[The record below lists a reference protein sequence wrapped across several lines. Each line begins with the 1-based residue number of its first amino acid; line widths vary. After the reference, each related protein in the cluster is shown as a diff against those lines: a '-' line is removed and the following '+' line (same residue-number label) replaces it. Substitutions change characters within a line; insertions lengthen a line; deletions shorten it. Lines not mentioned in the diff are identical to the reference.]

1 MLDDIAE
8 WELLFRGEE
17 VFWKS
22 AGALREAGYTSVLS
36 LTQDIRMFIPKGI
49 KGITEDDR
57 ATLQAW
63 LELVDW
69 TGRSVSRHTQAPR
82 KLKLHIN
89 PKGRLNQWLTR
100 KEPKCDIKRDDEAAQ
115 SFVDN
120 QRALE
125 LLANTISNLTPIEAS
140 NMKSMSGGEVL
151 GAALITWLKDTEET
165 IEVARKVV
173 GNVWPRLCEERS
185 QSHPAV
191 VTSCKSKLELTVS
204 VEKWM

>member
-1 MLDDIAE
+1 
-8 WELLFRGEE
+8 
-17 VFWKS
+17 
-22 AGALREAGYTSVLS
+22 
-36 LTQDIRMFIPKGI
+36 MFIVKGI
-49 KGITEDDR
+49 KGIPEDDR
-57 ATLQAW
+57 ATFQAW

-125 LLANTISNLTPIEAS
+125 LLVNTIN
-140 NMKSMSGGEVL
+140 NF
-151 GAALITWLKDTEET
+151 
-165 IEVARKVV
+165 
-173 GNVWPRLCEERS
+173 
-185 QSHPAV
+185 
-191 VTSCKSKLELTVS
+191 LELRTNGPTM
-204 VEKWM
+204 E